1 MKEYKI
7 LVVIDDTA
15 FDLEE
20 SLNEVAGMAVN
31 ILVMGIIPVASNS
44 LFSVSGQTPS
54 LRLDQR
60 LDEVWPFLTLGLFL
74 IIAVHYLF
82 ARTRLGLRIW
92 AAGENPAALTTQGVL
107 PSRVR
112 WKALLLGAV
121 CVSVGGIYLSMGA
134 GSGYTRNMSAGRG
147 YIALAALIFG
157 RWKPIP
163 TAIGCVLFGLADALQ
178 IILQSVPV
186 FADGSPI
193 PTQFV
198 QMIPYVLT
206 VLVLAGFVGKV
217 QAPKSL
223 NSN

>member
-1 MKEYKI
+1 
-7 LVVIDDTA
+7 
-15 FDLEE
+15 
-20 SLNEVAGMAVN
+20 
-31 ILVMGIIPVASNS
+31 
-44 LFSVSGQTPS
+44 
-54 LRLDQR
+54 
-60 LDEVWPFLTLGLFL
+60 
-74 IIAVHYLF
+74 
-82 ARTRLGLRIW
+82 
-92 AAGENPAALTTQGVL
+92 
-107 PSRVR
+107 
-112 WKALLLGAV
+112 
-121 CVSVGGIYLSMGA
+121 VGGIYLSMGA